1 LHSFHQRE
9 RFAKLQRLK
18 WFKVCI
24 QSGVY
29 RTSVKRNV
37 GALRFTDATQCQKR
51 VKIGKP
57 KPSIWSVTKTHPNH
71 IFKNIINL
79 ALNEK
84 QVKIISIQQQYSKEL
99 KTRKDVV

>member
-1 LHSFHQRE
+1 M
-9 RFAKLQRLK
+9 
-18 WFKVCI
+18 
-24 QSGVY
+24 
-29 RTSVKRNV
+29 KRNV

>member
-1 LHSFHQRE
+1 
-9 RFAKLQRLK
+9 
-18 WFKVCI
+18 
-24 QSGVY
+24 
-29 RTSVKRNV
+29 
-37 GALRFTDATQCQKR
+37 

-84 QVKIISIQQQYSKEL
+84 QVKIISIHQQYSKEL